1 MQFRHGA
8 DGSDLPALLFLT
20 LDVVCSSE
28 GSKKSSDEDKREE
41 KKIFTRWGFWK
52 QARGGESP
60 LSPIKILS
68 KLQKIGNNLS
78 PGKQEK
84 AHEFL
89 RYAVE
94 TMQYVFLKEAHAAGP
109 FAEETT
115 LRLVDIFTP
124 RQQQFLG
131 FKIKCLHKSELMMD
145 LSVEIDGDIGSLEE
159 ALAQVIAYEK
169 AKKKLMIL
177 EGPDFLT
184 VVLKCFQSDNFGK
197 LSKPIYFPELLDIF
211 PYMSDTNH
219 SDHPVYSLY
228 AVIGSKLMAAMFSR
242 FNWRLDS
249 LRPVS
254 NNGGRKSKERRNLAA
269 IPLRH
274 DNSKDR
280 DMEKSLLPRVD
291 WSSGSLSSMF
301 SSSDTTSSCS
311 TKDSSG
317 HY

>member
-1 MQFRHGA
+1 
-8 DGSDLPALLFLT
+8 
-20 LDVVCSSE
+20 
-28 GSKKSSDEDKREE
+28 
-41 KKIFTRWGFWK
+41 
-52 QARGGESP
+52 
-60 LSPIKILS
+60 
-68 KLQKIGNNLS
+68 
-78 PGKQEK
+78 
-84 AHEFL
+84 
-89 RYAVE
+89 
-94 TMQYVFLKEAHAAGP
+94 
-109 FAEETT
+109 
-115 LRLVDIFTP
+115 
-124 RQQQFLG
+124 
-131 FKIKCLHKSELMMD
+131 
-145 LSVEIDGDIGSLEE
+145 
-159 ALAQVIAYEK
+159 
-169 AKKKLMIL
+169 MIL

-228 AVIGSKLMAAMFSR
+228 AVVVHLDAMNTSFSGHYVC
-242 FNWRLDS
+242 LDS

-311 TKDSSG
+311 TKDSSELVMVLPNSYNVHG
-317 HY
+317 AALGRRNLGWPYEVAEE

>member
-1 MQFRHGA
+1 MVDEDPSTKPLGRFCLMPLSH
-8 DGSDLPALLFLT
+8 SCFCFLEQMSFCCYA
-20 LDVVCSSE
+20 DVVLQCLA
-28 GSKKSSDEDKREE
+28 
-41 KKIFTRWGFWK
+41 FTRLLISYLIRGLHSKTCKKTSWCFVCEFEHLILK
-52 QARGGESP
+52 ARGGESP

-159 ALAQVIAYEK
+159 ALAQVIAYE
-169 AKKKLMIL
+169 
-177 EGPDFLT
+177 
-184 VVLKCFQSDNFGK
+184 VLDGEN
-197 LSKPIYFPELLDIF
+197 
-211 PYMSDTNH
+211 
-219 SDHPVYSLY
+219 
-228 AVIGSKLMAAMFSR
+228 
-242 FNWRLDS
+242 
-249 LRPVS
+249 
-254 NNGGRKSKERRNLAA
+254 
-269 IPLRH
+269 
-274 DNSKDR
+274 
-280 DMEKSLLPRVD
+280 
-291 WSSGSLSSMF
+291 
-301 SSSDTTSSCS
+301 
-311 TKDSSG
+311 
-317 HY
+317 